1 MNLFHVLIIFRFSG
15 KILAVLVNGLTDRNA
30 AIRRQYASAI
40 GHLVSTAK
48 ESSLEKL
55 FTKLTT
61 WYFEREGESN
71 CNLFL
76 FSFDQY
82 LLCFRRFNKVG
93 VCLHDSVNRNS

>member
-1 MNLFHVLIIFRFSG
+1 MFNPIQVRMELNLIHIVIISLIAG

-55 FTKLTT
+55 FAKLTT
-61 WYFEREGESN
+61 WYFEREGK
-71 CNLFL
+71 CNLFAVIL
-76 FSFDQY
+76 E
-82 LLCFRRFNKVG
+82 
-93 VCLHDSVNRNS
+93 

>member
-1 MNLFHVLIIFRFSG
+1 MSLVHIVIIYPFPG

-55 FTKLTT
+55 FAKLTT
-61 WYFEREGESN
+61 WYFEREGE
-71 CNLFL
+71 
-76 FSFDQY
+76 Y
-82 LLCFRRFNKVG
+82 K
-93 VCLHDSVNRNS
+93 

>member
-1 MNLFHVLIIFRFSG
+1 MELNLVHIVIISLIAG

-55 FTKLTT
+55 FAKLTT
-61 WYFEREGESN
+61 WYFEREGKYK
-71 CNLFL
+71 LFAVIL
-76 FSFDQY
+76 E
-82 LLCFRRFNKVG
+82 
-93 VCLHDSVNRNS
+93 